1 MPTTGDALN
10 ATQLDPRDGDAISA
24 WVASARALIEAA
36 SSPDQLRDVKIE
48 VFGDKSALVLAN
60 RMIGKIDPGDRAVA
74 GQNLGGAR
82 KALTA
87 AFDARKEVLDEEA
100 QAEVLRSE
108 GVDVTVPTRRVPT
121 GALKFSAKTASTLGS
136 TIGNR
141 TFRNVAKLLAP
152 KFRAAS
158 SSSSSMA

>member
-121 GALKFSAKTASTLGS
+121 GARHPLE
-136 TIGNR
+136 
-141 TFRNVAKLLAP
+141 LLICQIED
-152 KFRAAS
+152 FFL
-158 SSSSSMA
+158 SMG